1 MPYEIEPVPTTEPS
15 ADFPVPTVR
24 VLNFTGTGFTC
35 SRGTGEQS
43 NVITILITPP
53 APPAQP

>member
-1 MPYEIEPVPTTEPS
+1 MAYEITPTSTPEPA
-15 ADFPVPTVR
+15 ADFPVPNVT

-43 NVITILITPP
+43 NVITIVITPPPP
-53 APPAQP
+53 APP